1 MTDKSDY
8 IIPKVLH
15 MVHYYYPSS
24 DQALCHSFVRGSYL
38 LPSQL
43 PGEHTGHK
51 ATSRC
56 NEPIWNAHYS
66 SIFHHCQ
73 VPILHL
79 GEVRHM
85 WSSHLAQ
92 GCYSTAG
99 CSHVSHYGAMPA
111 GWSPIHVLTGLMIAW
126 LHGSSIRCL
135 HLAMC
140 LNKDVHSSV
149 VLGTVCQIKLIYNL
163 YRNHPCY

>member
-1 MTDKSDY
+1 MVPDKSDY

-24 DQALCHSFVRGSYL
+24 DQALCHSFVRGSHL
-38 LPSQL
+38 LQSQL
-43 PGEHTGHK
+43 PGEHSGHK
-51 ATSRC
+51 AASKHS
-56 NEPIWNAHYS
+56 EPIWNAHYS
-66 SIFHHCQ
+66 SICHHCQ

-99 CSHVSHYGAMPA
+99 PSHVLHYRAMPA
-111 GWSPIHVLTGLMIAW
+111 GQSPIHVLTRLMIA
-126 LHGSSIRCL
+126 
-135 HLAMC
+135 
-140 LNKDVHSSV
+140 
-149 VLGTVCQIKLIYNL
+149 
-163 YRNHPCY
+163 

>member
-1 MTDKSDY
+1 MPNKSDKD
-8 IIPKVLH
+8 IPKALH

-24 DQALCHSFVRGSYL
+24 GQALCHSFVRGSHL

-51 ATSRC
+51 AASRHS
-56 NEPIWNAHYS
+56 EPIWNAHYS
-66 SIFHHCQ
+66 PICHHCQ
-73 VPILHL
+73 VPILHF

-99 CSHVSHYGAMPA
+99 PIHISCYGAMLA
-111 GWSPIHVLTGLMIAW
+111 GW
-126 LHGSSIRCL
+126 
-135 HLAMC
+135 
-140 LNKDVHSSV
+140 
-149 VLGTVCQIKLIYNL
+149 
-163 YRNHPCY
+163 